1 MEGAAITAHTSASP
15 ATGDRGLFDIGQPL
29 SLGTYLKDLWR
40 HRQLVVQLA
49 RADLKQRHVDTALGN
64 VWYFLNPIIL
74 TAIYFAIFVKILKTN
89 RGLSDSEFLPYLAMS
104 VGLFQFAQ
112 RATIAG
118 AKSLIVNQRLVRL
131 VRFPRAVL
139 PMSGVLAELGAVG
152 PALIVGAVV
161 ALLTGETPGFD
172 WLLVVPAA
180 LLLALFITGL
190 AFVAAR
196 TAEASGD
203 VINLLPWVFRILFY
217 MSGVIYSVDKFIDQA
232 WQRDLFLINPLHS
245 LLSLARYPSVP
256 EASPVSWTM
265 FGVAAGWTLLALV
278 GGLWFF
284 RRGEENYGRE

>member
-1 MEGAAITAHTSASP
+1 M
-15 ATGDRGLFDIGQPL
+15 

-74 TAIYFAIFVKILKTN
+74 TAIYWAIFVEILKTS
-89 RGLSDSEFLPYLAMS
+89 RGLEDSEFLPYLAMS

-112 RATIAG
+112 RATISG

-152 PALIVGAVV
+152 PALIVGATV
-161 ALLTGETPGFD
+161 AILFGETPGFD

-245 LLSLARYPSVP
+245 LLSLARYPITP
-256 EASPVSWTM
+256 EASPISWTM
-265 FGVAAGWTLLALV
+265 FAVAAGWTLLALR

>member
-1 MEGAAITAHTSASP
+1 MGA
-15 ATGDRGLFDIGQPL
+15 
-29 SLGTYLKDLWR
+29 YLKDLWR
-40 HRQLVVQLA
+40 HRQLIVQLA

-112 RATIAG
+112 RATITG

-131 VRFPRAVL
+131 VRFPRAIL

-161 ALLTGETPGFD
+161 AILTGETPGFD

-180 LLLALFITGL
+180 VPLALFITGL

-196 TAEASGD
+196 ASEASGD
-203 VINLLPWVFRILFY
+203 VLNLLPWVFRILFY
-217 MSGVIYSVDKFIDQA
+217 MSGVIYSIDKFIDQA

-245 LLSLARYPSVP
+245 LLSVARYPIVP
-256 EASPVSWTM
+256 EASPLSWTM
-265 FGVAAGWTLLALV
+265 FAVAVGWTLLALL